1 MRSFVVFCLLP
12 AELRAELKQS
22 GAAAQ
27 LFVAFENG
35 GLLPIFAPIVERIRR
50 ALAAGLGP

>member
-1 MRSFVVFCLLP
+1 LLP
-12 AELRAELKQS
+12 AELRAELNQS

-50 ALAAGLGP
+50 ALAA